1 MTRPQRLRLLW
12 SKYPFD
18 GSHAVFML
26 TERMDRV
33 MAQEL
38 ASAKSRPDIKVLR
51 KTRES
56 HSAITYSNIPCR
68 ILALYL
74 GKKNSLTTIKMTAG
88 SLTLWIACR
97 DRLAQK
103 RKHWLSILASS
114 GCGTLAIAPG
124 ICPDITIP
132 RVVLFTVQ
140 TCKAGELAGMSK
152 QSCYE

>member
-103 RKHWLSILASS
+103 RKHWWSILASWMWNLGNNS
-114 GCGTLAIAPG
+114 RHLFRYNDPSRGFFR
-124 ICPDITIP
+124 CPS
-132 RVVLFTVQ
+132 VQ
-140 TCKAGELAGMSK
+140 GW
-152 QSCYE
+152 